1 MTAKLFEVGPPYE
14 DMFWSKVVPS
24 RHVVCLCGSTRFKE
38 DFERVMREETLQGHV
53 VLSVGLFGHVE
64 GLDMSGQVKKMLDE
78 LHLDK
83 IRMAD
88 EVLVINRGGYVGE
101 STGREVEFARSLG
114 KPIRWMEDIGS

>member
-1 MTAKLFEVGPPYE
+1 
-14 DMFWSKVVPS
+14 
-24 RHVVCLCGSTRFKE
+24 
-38 DFERVMREETLQGHV
+38 MREETLQGHV